1 MFFTIQNVFA
11 ELKAMESKI
20 FARLWFKNR
29 GNIAI
34 FANGR
39 VLRAFAL
46 KQKQQTIGNQ
56 K

>member
-20 FARLWFKNR
+20 FACLWFKNR

-34 FANGR
+34 FANGKA
-39 VLRAFAL
+39 LRASLCTKTKAA
-46 KQKQQTIGNQ
+46 NNR
-56 K
+56 